1 MKMFNLINIGER
13 AGSGVP
19 NIFNVWE
26 DEGWVE
32 PMIEEQFDPDRMIL
46 TLEFSKKQEK
56 KASEKKAANKSGE
69 KKAANKSG
77 EKKVTKKT
85 LENYMAILETMQP
98 DVWYKASEFVD
109 VVELKETRIKELL
122 SELYEQGKIET
133 TGNTKGK
140 LYRKVDLE

>member
-56 KASEKKAANKSGE
+56 KASEKKASNKSGE
-69 KKAANKSG
+69 KKRRIKR
-77 EKKVTKKT
+77 EKK
-85 LENYMAILETMQP
+85 
-98 DVWYKASEFVD
+98 
-109 VVELKETRIKELL
+109 
-122 SELYEQGKIET
+122 
-133 TGNTKGK
+133 
-140 LYRKVDLE
+140 